1 MLRILGGLEMKATV
15 GKITPGGRLVIPAR
29 HRRALGLK
37 TGDEVLLRVVDG
49 ELRIL
54 SQAEAVKRAQAM
66 VKRHVKRG
74 RSLVDELLKE
84 RRAEARR
91 E

>member
-1 MLRILGGLEMKATV
+1 MNETST
-15 GKITPGGRLVIPAR
+15 KIAHGGRLVIPAK

-37 TGDEVLLRVVDG
+37 TGDEVILRVVDG

-54 SQAEAVKRAQAM
+54 SRTEAVRRAQEL
-66 VKRHVKRG
+66 VKRHVRKG
-74 RSLVDELLKE
+74 RSLVDELSAE
-84 RRAEARR
+84 RRAEAAG

>member
-1 MLRILGGLEMKATV
+1 MKATV

-29 HRRALGLK
+29 HRKALGLK
-37 TGDEVLLRVVDG
+37 TGDEVLLRLVDG

-54 SQAEAVKRAQAM
+54 SQAEAVRRAQAM
-66 VKRHVKRG
+66 VKKHVKRG
-74 RSLVDELLKE
+74 RSLVDELLRE
-84 RRAEARR
+84 RRLEAKR

>member
-1 MLRILGGLEMKATV
+1 MKAV
-15 GKITPGGRLVIPAR
+15 IGKIAQGGRLVIPAK

-49 ELRIL
+49 ELRVL
-54 SQAEAVKRAQAM
+54 SQAEAVKRAQEL
-66 VKRHVKRG
+66 VKRRVPRH
-74 RSLVDELLKE
+74 RSLVQELLKE
-84 RRAEARR
+84 RRAEALR

>member
-1 MLRILGGLEMKATV
+1 MKATV
-15 GKITPGGRLVIPAR
+15 SKITPGGRLVIPAK

-54 SQAEAVKRAQAM
+54 SRAEAVKRAQTM
-66 VKRHVKRG
+66 VRQQVKRG
-74 RSLVDELLKE
+74 GSLVDELLSE
-84 RRAEARR
+84 RRAEASRTVTR
-91 E
+91 

>member
-1 MLRILGGLEMKATV
+1 MKATV

-29 HRRALGLK
+29 HRRAHGLK

-54 SQAEAVKRAQAM
+54 SHAEAVKRAQAM
-66 VKRHVKRG
+66 VKRHVKWG

>member
-1 MLRILGGLEMKATV
+1 MKATV

-29 HRRALGLK
+29 HRKALGLK
-37 TGDEVLLRVVDG
+37 TGDEVLLRLVDG

-66 VKRHVKRG
+66 VKKHVKRG
-74 RSLVDELLKE
+74 RSLVDELLRE
-84 RRAEARR
+84 RRLEARR

>member
-1 MLRILGGLEMKATV
+1 MKATV

-29 HRRALGLK
+29 HRKALGLK
-37 TGDEVLLRVVDG
+37 TGDEVLLRLVDG

-54 SQAEAVKRAQAM
+54 SQAEAVRRAQAM
-66 VKRHVKRG
+66 VKKHVKRG
-74 RSLVDELLKE
+74 RSLVDELLRE
-84 RRAEARR
+84 RRLEARR

>member
-1 MLRILGGLEMKATV
+1 MKATV

-29 HRRALGLK
+29 HRKALGLK
-37 TGDEVLLRVVDG
+37 TGDEVLLRLVDG

-74 RSLVDELLKE
+74 RSLVDELLTE
-84 RRAEARR
+84 RRVEAKR

>member
-1 MLRILGGLEMKATV
+1 MKATV

-84 RRAEARR
+84 RRSEARR

>member
-1 MLRILGGLEMKATV
+1 MKATV

>member
-1 MLRILGGLEMKATV
+1 MKATV

-66 VKRHVKRG
+66 VKLHVKRG

>member
-1 MLRILGGLEMKATV
+1 MKATV

-84 RRAEARR
+84 RRAEAKR

>member
-1 MLRILGGLEMKATV
+1 MKATV

-29 HRRALGLK
+29 HRKALGLK
-37 TGDEVLLRVVDG
+37 TGDEVLLRLVDG

-74 RSLVDELLKE
+74 RSLVDELLTE
-84 RRAEARR
+84 RRVEARR

>member
-1 MLRILGGLEMKATV
+1 MNETST
-15 GKITPGGRLVIPAR
+15 KIAQGGRLVIPAK

-37 TGDEVLLRVVDG
+37 TGDEVILRVIDG

-54 SQAEAVKRAQAM
+54 SRTEAVRRAQEL
-66 VKRHVKRG
+66 VRRHVRKG
-74 RSLVDELLKE
+74 RSLVDELSAE
-84 RRAEARR
+84 RRAEAAG

>member
-1 MLRILGGLEMKATV
+1 MKATV

-66 VKRHVKRG
+66 VKGHVKRG

-84 RRAEARR
+84 RRAEAKR

>member
-1 MLRILGGLEMKATV
+1 MKATV

-29 HRRALGLK
+29 HRRDLGLK

-66 VKRHVKRG
+66 VKRRVKPG
-74 RSLVDELLKE
+74 RSLVDELLRE

>member
-1 MLRILGGLEMKATV
+1 MKATV
-15 GKITPGGRLVIPAR
+15 GKITPGGRLVIPVR

-54 SQAEAVKRAQAM
+54 SQAEAVRRAQAM
-66 VKRHVKRG
+66 VKRRVKRG

-84 RRAEARR
+84 RRAEAKR

>member
-1 MLRILGGLEMKATV
+1 MKATV
-15 GKITPGGRLVIPAR
+15 GKITPGGRLVIPAS

-54 SQAEAVKRAQAM
+54 SQSEAVKRAQAM

-74 RSLVDELLKE
+74 RSLVDELLRE

>member
-1 MLRILGGLEMKATV
+1 MKTTV

-29 HRRALGLK
+29 HRRVLGLK
-37 TGDEVLLRVVDG
+37 TGDEVLLRVVEG

-74 RSLVDELLKE
+74 RSLVNELLKE
-84 RRAEARR
+84 RRAEAKR

>member
-1 MLRILGGLEMKATV
+1 MKATI

-54 SQAEAVKRAQAM
+54 SQTEAVKRAQAM
-66 VKRHVKRG
+66 VKRLVKGG

>member
-1 MLRILGGLEMKATV
+1 MKATV

-54 SQAEAVKRAQAM
+54 SQAEAVRRAQAM
-66 VKRHVKRG
+66 VKRRVKRG
-74 RSLVDELLKE
+74 RSLVDELLRE
-84 RRAEARR
+84 RRAEAKR